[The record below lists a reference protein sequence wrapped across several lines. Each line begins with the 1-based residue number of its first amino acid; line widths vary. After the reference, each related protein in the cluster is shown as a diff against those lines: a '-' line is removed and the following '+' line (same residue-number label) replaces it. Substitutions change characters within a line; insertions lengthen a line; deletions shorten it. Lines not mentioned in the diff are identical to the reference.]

1 MQDFSYLL
9 PTEIIFGKDVEK
21 TVGEQVKKH
30 GGTSVLLV
38 HYGDAFIKS
47 TGLADQIGKSLTDAG
62 LKYVELDGILPNP
75 RADRVYAG
83 IELARANQVDFI
95 VAIGGGSTIDT
106 AKAVGLGSCY
116 DGDVA
121 DLYYGRAVP
130 KASIPLGCVATIPAA
145 GSETSTGSVITFGE
159 NKICL
164 LYTSRCV

>member
-116 DGDVA
+116 EI
-121 DLYYGRAVP
+121 GRASCRERV
-130 KASIPLGCVATIPAA
+130 
-145 GSETSTGSVITFGE
+145 
-159 NKICL
+159 
-164 LYTSRCV
+164 